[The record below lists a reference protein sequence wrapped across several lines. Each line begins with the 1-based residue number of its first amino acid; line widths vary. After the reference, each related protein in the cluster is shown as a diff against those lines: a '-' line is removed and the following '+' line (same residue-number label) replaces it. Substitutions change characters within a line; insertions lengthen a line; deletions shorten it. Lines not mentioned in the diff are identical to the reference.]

1 MKSTAVLNN
10 KKVRKFSTHKA
21 APYLFIAPAVIL
33 FAIFMVYPIISS
45 LILSFQSTQGGVN
58 EFIGLANYKKL
69 FTDSIFLTALKNTF
83 IILIIQVPVM
93 LFLAI
98 IVATLLN
105 SALLK
110 LKGLFRVSFFLP
122 AVTSLVAYSIIFSIM
137 LMDDG
142 IINQVVTWL
151 GFESIPWL
159 SHPIWAKAALIV
171 AMTWRWV
178 GYNMVI
184 YLAALQNIPED
195 MYEAASIDG
204 ASKIRQFFSITI
216 PQLKPVILFTA
227 ILSTI
232 GTLQLFD
239 EPYTLTK
246 GGPSDATLTIG
257 MYLYQTG
264 FRYFDFGYAST
275 IAYVIVVLIGIMTF
289 IQFKVTGDE

>member
-1 MKSTAVLNN
+1 MRTK
-10 KKVRKFSTHKA
+10 
-21 APYLFIAPAVIL
+21 PYIPYVFIAPAVIL
-33 FAIFMVYPIISS
+33 FSVFMVYPIIYSF
-45 LILSFQSTQGGVN
+45 ILSFQTSDGG
-58 EFIGLANYKKL
+58 EFVWNGVKNYQRL
-69 FTDSIFLTALKNTF
+69 FSDEIFIKALGNTF
-83 IILIIQVPVM
+83 TLLIIQVPIM
-93 LFLAI
+93 LSLAI

-105 SALLK
+105 SAILK
-110 LKGLFRVSFFLP
+110 MRGLFRVSFFLP

-142 IINQVVTWL
+142 LVNHVVSL
-151 GFESIPWL
+151 FGLEKIPWL
-159 SHPIWAKAALIV
+159 SHPIWAKVALIM

-184 YLAALQNIPED
+184 YLAAMQNIPHEL
-195 MYEAASIDG
+195 YEAASIDG
-204 ASKIRQFFSITI
+204 ANRVRQFISITI

-239 EPYTLTK
+239 EPFTLTK

-275 IAYVIVVLIGIMTF
+275 IAYVIVVLIGILTF
-289 IQFKVTGDE
+289 LQFKVTGDQS

>member
-1 MKSTAVLNN
+1 MKT
-10 KKVRKFSTHKA
+10 KA
-21 APYLFIAPAVIL
+21 YVPYLFIAPAVIL
-33 FAIFMVYPIISS
+33 FAIFMLYPIVSS
-45 LILSFQSTQGGVN
+45 FILSFQTNDGG
-58 EFIGLANYKKL
+58 EFVFTGLDNYKRL
-69 FTDSIFLTALKNTF
+69 LSDDIFLTALKNTF
-83 IILIIQVPVM
+83 IIMIIQVPLM

-98 IVATLLN
+98 VLATLLN

-137 LMDDG
+137 LMGDG
-142 IINQVVTWL
+142 IINTAL
-151 GFESIPWL
+151 GAFGIDAVPWL
-159 SHPIWAKAALIV
+159 SHPVWAKAALIL

-184 YLAALQNIPED
+184 YLAAMQNISEE

-204 ASKIRQFFSITI
+204 ASKIRQFFAITI
-216 PQLKPVILFTA
+216 PQLKPVILFTG

-239 EPYTLTK
+239 EPFTLTK
-246 GGPSDATLTIG
+246 GGPSDSTLTIG

-275 IAYVIVVLIGIMTF
+275 IAYVIVVLIGILTF
-289 IQFKVTGDE
+289 IQFYLTLSLN

>member
-1 MKSTAVLNN
+1 MRTRGYV
-10 KKVRKFSTHKA
+10 
-21 APYLFIAPAVIL
+21 PYLFLAPALVL
-33 FAIFMVYPIISS
+33 FAIFMVYPIIYSF
-45 LILSFQSTQGGVN
+45 LLSFQTSEAGEMVPA
-58 EFIGLANYKKL
+58 GLSNYKRL
-69 FTDSIFLTALKNTF
+69 LSDEIFFTTLKNTF
-83 IILIIQVPVM
+83 FIMIVQVPVM

-98 IVATLLN
+98 ILASALN
-105 SALLK
+105 SVK
-110 LKGLFRVSFFLP
+110 RFKGIFRVSFFMP

-137 LMDDG
+137 LMGDG
-142 IINQVVTWL
+142 IINQFLAQFGISAV
-151 GFESIPWL
+151 PWL
-159 SHPIWAKAALIV
+159 SHPWWAKAALIL
-171 AMTWRWV
+171 AMTWRWI
-178 GYNMVI
+178 GYNMII
-184 YLAALQNIPED
+184 YLAAMQNIQD
-195 MYEAASIDG
+195 SLYEAASIDG
-204 ASKIRQFFSITI
+204 AGRIKQFFSITI

-275 IAYVIVVLIGIMTF
+275 LAYVIVILIGVLSY